1 MRVVVGRVEPHL
13 PALARGS
20 TCRHEARVGGRQQV
34 KISLQVAMGRWIL
47 EQRAGSE
54 ESCCGMGIR
63 RADHQDI
70 RAQLVAVFFLAPFL
84 E

>member
-13 PALARGS
+13 PTLARGS
-20 TCRHEARVGGRQQV
+20 TCRHEARVGGREHV

-54 ESCCGMGIR
+54 ESCYGMGFSNGR
-63 RADHQDI
+63 PSRHQSTTGCC
-70 RAQLVAVFFLAPFL
+70 FFSRPFL
-84 E
+84 K